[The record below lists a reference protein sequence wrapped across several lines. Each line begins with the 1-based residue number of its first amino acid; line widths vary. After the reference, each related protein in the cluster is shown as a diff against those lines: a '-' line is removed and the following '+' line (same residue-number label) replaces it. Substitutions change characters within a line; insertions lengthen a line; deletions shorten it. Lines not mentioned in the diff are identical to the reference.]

1 MKIIAIHQPNY
12 MPWLGYFCKIW
23 ASDTFVLH
31 DNVQYTKQGFTK
43 RVFIRKTSN
52 TTDLTYLSVP
62 LKRHSDFTLIKDLE
76 ICLLQNWQTKHLN
89 KIYNT
94 YHKAPFF
101 DLYFPQIA
109 QVIVQSRYIKD
120 LKMLNYQLI
129 HCLMNCLNI
138 KTTLL
143 FSSELPISGL
153 RADEYNAAIV
163 HYLGGNAYISGAGAV
178 KYQTEFTYN
187 NLEIEL
193 IYSKLGKFLKTTRS
207 EERRCRERV

>member
-1 MKIIAIHQPNY
+1 M
-12 MPWLGYFCKIW
+12 
-23 ASDTFVLH
+23 
-31 DNVQYTKQGFTK
+31 
-43 RVFIRKTSN
+43 
-52 TTDLTYLSVP
+52 
-62 LKRHSDFTLIKDLE
+62 E
-76 ICLLQNWQTKHLN
+76 ICLLQNWQIKHLN

-109 QVIVQSRYIKD
+109 QTIVQSRYIKD
-120 LKMLNYQLI
+120 LKTLNYQLI

-193 IYSKLGKFLKTTRS
+193 IYSKLGKFLKTTPPQYPVPFLATLS
-207 EERRCRERV
+207 ILDALFYIGENAIIQMFKQYKTANLLIEKNKIQF